1 MFLFASK
8 IVTIIDIYVVSAN
21 LLFFTDQL
29 IKGNYYVVAVVN
41 AIEDIY
47 KVNQEE
53 DVFFDDIFKF

>member
-21 LLFFTDQL
+21 LLFFIDQL

-53 DVFFDDIFKF
+53 DVFFDDIFIF

>member
-21 LLFFTDQL
+21 LLFFIDQL

-47 KVNQEE
+47 KVSQEE
-53 DVFFDDIFKF
+53 DVFFDDIFIF